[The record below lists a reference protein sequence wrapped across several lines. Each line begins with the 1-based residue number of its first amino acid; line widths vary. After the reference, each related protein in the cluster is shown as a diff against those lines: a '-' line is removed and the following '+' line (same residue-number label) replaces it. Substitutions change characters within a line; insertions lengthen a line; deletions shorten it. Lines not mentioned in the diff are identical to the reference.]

1 MLGVVLLAIYV
12 VVYAG
17 YIVVCGFNHSLAAS
31 SAPGGVNVA
40 VAYGF
45 GLIVF
50 ALVLAIIYLMKV
62 KD

>member
-12 VVYAG
+12 AVYAG

-31 SAPGGVNVA
+31 IVPGGVNFA

-50 ALVLAIIYLMKV
+50 ALVLAIIYLLKV